1 MADQKQFNG
10 VVQFNNSVGVSGKQ
24 HISETTDVTSSTTA
38 GALKVAGGIAV
49 AKKVHTGEKLT
60 VDSGGLQ
67 VDGGNIE
74 FRGAGAAGSD
84 AGDTGTS
91 HHIGLRKNASAQG
104 LYTYQEEVS
113 IEGTSNATD
122 NAVVCKLSKTLPANA
137 KVVKA
142 GMTVTQLSSVTT
154 HTLNLCLSAQASVSQ
169 GTAPTGLE
177 ELIGAA
183 ALGAGKATGPLA
195 AGSGGALGYTEAT
208 SFGFD
213 VAAKTT
219 AYVCADGTGNTV
231 ATATAGKVLVTIEYF
246 GSAAPA

>member
-10 VVQFNNSVGVSGKQ
+10 VVSFKDTVNMDL
-24 HISETTDVTSSTTA
+24 TTDATSKSA
-38 GALKVAGGIAV
+38 GALKVKGGIAV
-49 AKKVHTGEKLT
+49 EKKVHTGEKLT

-74 FRGAGAAGSD
+74 FRGAGAAGSTP
-84 AGDTGTS
+84 GDTGTS
-91 HHIGLRKNASAQG
+91 HHTALRKNASAQG

-137 KVVKA
+137 KIVKA
-142 GMTVTQLSSVTT
+142 GITTTQLSSVST
-154 HTLNLCLSAQASVSQ
+154 HTLNLCLSAQASVAQ

-183 ALGAGKATGPLA
+183 TAAAAKATGALA
-195 AGSGGALGYTEAT
+195 AGSGGALGDTEAT

-231 ATATAGKVLVTIEYF
+231 ATVTAGKVLVTIEYF

>member
-1 MADQKQFNG
+1 MADRLPMNG
-10 VVQFNNSVGVSGKQ
+10 PVEFGSTVSVAGVLTHSD
-24 HISETTDVTSSTTA
+24 TTDATSKTA
-38 GALKVAGGIAV
+38 GAAKFAGGVAV
-49 AKKVHTGEKLT
+49 DKKIHAGEKLT

-74 FRGAGAAGSD
+74 FRGAGAAGSTP
-84 AGDTGTS
+84 GDTGTS
-91 HHIGLRKNASAQG
+91 HHTALRKNASAQG

-137 KVVKA
+137 KIVKA
-142 GMTVTQLSSVTT
+142 GMTVTELAAGAGTQS
-154 HTLNLCLSAQASVSQ
+154 LNLLLSAQASVAQ

-183 ALGAGKATGPLA
+183 TAAAAKATGALA
-195 AGSGGALGYTEAT
+195 AGSGGALGDTEAT

-231 ATATAGKVLVTIEYF
+231 ATVTAGKVLVTIEYF

>member
-10 VVQFNNSVGVSGKQ
+10 VVSFKDTVNMDL
-24 HISETTDVTSSTTA
+24 TTDATSKSA
-38 GALKVAGGIAV
+38 GALKVKGGIAV
-49 AKKVHTGEKLT
+49 EKKVHTGEKLT

-74 FRGAGAAGSD
+74 FRGAGAAGSTP
-84 AGDTGTS
+84 GDTGTS
-91 HHIGLRKNASAQG
+91 HHTALRKNASAQG

-142 GMTVTQLSSVTT
+142 GMTVTELAAGAGTQS
-154 HTLNLCLSAQASVSQ
+154 LNLLLSAQASVAQ

-183 ALGAGKATGPLA
+183 ALAAGKATGALA
-195 AGSGGALGYTEAT
+195 AGSGGALGDTEAT

-231 ATATAGKVLVTIEYF
+231 ATVTAGKVLVTIEYF

>member
-10 VVQFNNSVGVSGKQ
+10 VVSFKDTVNMDL
-24 HISETTDVTSSTTA
+24 TTDATSKSA
-38 GALKVAGGIAV
+38 GALKVKGGIAV
-49 AKKVHTGEKLT
+49 EKKVHTGEKLT

-74 FRGAGAAGSD
+74 FRGAGAAGSTP
-84 AGDTGTS
+84 GDTGTS
-91 HHIGLRKNASAQG
+91 HHTALRKNASAQG

-137 KVVKA
+137 KIVKA
-142 GMTVTQLSSVTT
+142 GITTTQLSSVST
-154 HTLNLCLSAQASVSQ
+154 HTLNLCLSAQASVAQ

-177 ELIGAA
+177 ELIGTAA
-183 ALGAGKATGPLA
+183 ASAAKSTAA
-195 AGSGGALGYTEAT
+195 IVAGSGGALGDTAAT
-208 SFGFD
+208 SYVFD

>member
-10 VVQFNNSVGVSGKQ
+10 VVSFKDTVNMDL
-24 HISETTDVTSSTTA
+24 TTDATSKSA
-38 GALKVAGGIAV
+38 GALKVKGGIAV
-49 AKKVHTGEKLT
+49 EKKVHTGEKLT

-67 VDGGNIE
+67 VDGGNVE
-74 FRGAGAAGSD
+74 LRGAGAAGSTP
-84 AGDTGTS
+84 GDTGTS
-91 HHIGLRKNASAQG
+91 HHIGLRKNASAMG

-142 GMTVTQLSSVTT
+142 GITVTQLSSAASHV
-154 HTLNLCLSAQASVSQ
+154 LNLLLSAQASVAQ
-169 GTAPTGLE
+169 GTAPTGE
-177 ELIGAA
+177 TELIGAA
-183 ALGAGKATGPLA
+183 TLAASKATGALA
-195 AGSGGALGYTEAT
+195 ASSGGALGDTEAT
-208 SFGFD
+208 SYGFD

-219 AYVCADGTGNTV
+219 AYVCADGTANTV
-231 ATATAGKVLVTIEYF
+231 ATVTAGKVLVTIEYF

>member
-10 VVQFNNSVGVSGKQ
+10 KVTFAVATDATSKSAAGVEFK
-24 HISETTDVTSSTTA
+24 
-38 GALKVAGGIAV
+38 GGIAV
-49 AKKVHTGEKLT
+49 EKKVHTGEKLT

-67 VDGGNIE
+67 VDGGNVE

-84 AGDTGTS
+84 AGDTG
-91 HHIGLRKNASAQG
+91 KNASAVG

-142 GMTVTQLSSVTT
+142 GLSATELSNLGTVS
-154 HTLNLCLSAQASVSQ
+154 LNLCLSAQSSVSQ
-169 GTAPTGLE
+169 GTAPTGLT

-183 ALGAGKATGPLA
+183 TLA
-195 AGSGGALGYTEAT
+195 AAQSSGALVASSGGTLGDTEAT
-208 SFGFD
+208 SFVFD

-219 AYVCADGTGNTV
+219 AYVCADGTSTPAG
-231 ATATAGKVLVTIEYF
+231 TATSGKVLVTIEYF